1 MKQMTIWGL
10 FFLLSSCSSA
20 SNQHN
25 SLVKITHLKMKKTP
39 AIGKTLSGQELFSGG
54 YSGLIFQEIKD
65 GEFLFYALT
74 DRGPN
79 GQSNSNER
87 PFLLPEFSPQIITL
101 RTHLKEN
108 RFEVID
114 ELKLKKKN
122 GMPLSGLPNIRSE
135 ENPVDTMGFMYSVD
149 SDGLDTEALC
159 LDDEGGFWV
168 GDEYGPS
175 LVHFNSDGK
184 MQRRLLPF
192 SELPKMY
199 SERRPNR
206 GFEGIAKDKNKIYG
220 FMQSPLPIDASFS
233 RIVEV
238 DLESM
243 KTSGEYFYE
252 FEKGMDKISD
262 SISLG
267 DGHFL
272 TIEHNGKQGEESQK
286 LLYKLTLGSPD
297 QFVTKELLL
306 NLSETPFKNL
316 EKVEGLAVI
325 SANQVALVN
334 DNDFQMN
341 GVTDFKTGLT
351 PQNLEENEMLI
362 LDFAKP
368 IK

>member
-1 MKQMTIWGL
+1 
-10 FFLLSSCSSA
+10 
-20 SNQHN
+20 
-25 SLVKITHLKMKKTP
+25 MKKAPT
-39 AIGKTLSGQELFSGG
+39 IGKTLSGQELFSGG
-54 YSGLIFQEIKD
+54 YSGLVFKEIKD
-65 GEFLFYALT
+65 GEFHFYALT

-87 PFLLPEFSPQIITL
+87 PFLLPDFSPQIITL
-101 RTHLKEN
+101 KTQLKEN